1 MAFLERIEKKEKEE
15 LSENL
20 DETKSVFFF
29 FFLLALPVLAGVST
43 INFSCTNNF

>member
-29 FFLLALPVLAGVST
+29 FLLALPVLAGVST